1 MSQKIYNPKYSSN
14 PYIKDFDEYE
24 ELYKQSVEN
33 PSQFFKDL
41 ANENISWIE
50 DFKTT
55 FNDRFS
61 NAKWFEEGKTN
72 ISLNCIDR
80 HLESHADKTA
90 LIWEGDDPFDSK
102 ELTYQ
107 ELHDEVCKFAN
118 VLKGLGVEKGSR
130 VCIYM
135 PMIIETAFAMLA
147 CTRIGAVHSVV
158 FGGFSPESLK
168 DRILDADCRVV
179 ITADEGLRG
188 GKEVPLKSNVD
199 EALLGCPDVKNTLV
213 IKRTGGKINWKE
225 GRDVWYENLVR
236 DVSSKCAPEPM
247 DSEDPLFILYT
258 SGSTGKPKGVLHST
272 AGYLLGAHISFK
284 YLFGI
289 KPEDKYWCTAD
300 VGWITG
306 HTYILYGPLSNGA
319 TTLMF
324 EGVPTYPS
332 ASRCWEICDK
342 HNISIFYTAPTA
354 IRALMAQGDDPVKK
368 TKRDSL
374 RILGTVGEPINPE
387 AWDWY
392 YNVVGKSNCEVI
404 DTWWQTETGSVLIS
418 PIAGITPT
426 KPGSATL
433 PFFGVKPALYDEN
446 GNTLEGAN
454 AGNLVIEQSWP
465 SQIRSIYG
473 DNQRMIDTYFGMY
486 KDIYFTGDGA
496 RRDEDGYY
504 WITGRVDD
512 VLNVSG
518 HRLGTAEIESAL
530 VLHPKIAEAAVV
542 GFDHPIKGQGIYA
555 FVTLMVNESFGDDF
569 GHELKQFVAKE
580 IGAIAKPDLIQNAP
594 GLPKTR
600 SGKIMRRILR
610 KIAENDLSNLG
621 DTTTLADPSVVES
634 LIENKQSL

>member
-80 HLESHADKTA
+80 HLESHANKTA
-90 LIWEGDDPFDSK
+90 LIWEGDDPSDSK

-135 PMIIETAFAMLA
+135 PMIVETAFAMLA

-236 DVSSKCAPEPM
+236 DVSSECAPEPM

-555 FVTLMVNESFGDDF
+555 FVTLMINESFGDDF

>member
-80 HLESHADKTA
+80 HLESHANKTA
-90 LIWEGDDPFDSK
+90 LIWEGDDPSDSK

-135 PMIIETAFAMLA
+135 PMIVETAFAMLA

-213 IKRTGGKINWKE
+213 IKRTGSKINWKE

-289 KPEDKYWCTAD
+289 RPEDKYWCTAD

-342 HNISIFYTAPTA
+342 HDISIFYTAPTA

-368 TKRDSL
+368 DK
-374 RILGTVGEPINPE
+374 
-387 AWDWY
+387 
-392 YNVVGKSNCEVI
+392 
-404 DTWWQTETGSVLIS
+404 
-418 PIAGITPT
+418 
-426 KPGSATL
+426 
-433 PFFGVKPALYDEN
+433 
-446 GNTLEGAN
+446 
-454 AGNLVIEQSWP
+454 
-465 SQIRSIYG
+465 
-473 DNQRMIDTYFGMY
+473 
-486 KDIYFTGDGA
+486 
-496 RRDEDGYY
+496 
-504 WITGRVDD
+504 
-512 VLNVSG
+512 
-518 HRLGTAEIESAL
+518 
-530 VLHPKIAEAAVV
+530 
-542 GFDHPIKGQGIYA
+542 KG
-555 FVTLMVNESFGDDF
+555 
-569 GHELKQFVAKE
+569 
-580 IGAIAKPDLIQNAP
+580 
-594 GLPKTR
+594 
-600 SGKIMRRILR
+600 
-610 KIAENDLSNLG
+610 
-621 DTTTLADPSVVES
+621 
-634 LIENKQSL
+634 